1 MDDMA
6 DARHSGKELM
16 KFSPLRERESEEKSS
31 EEKLNWASL
40 GSGEPRLKKCNKAAQ
55 RLLIENQ

>member
-16 KFSPLRERESEEKSS
+16 KFSLLREKKREKERGGKNPVR
-31 EEKLNWASL
+31 KN
-40 GSGEPRLKKCNKAAQ
+40 
-55 RLLIENQ
+55 